1 MKKDDP
7 PDPVVEV
14 RALFSLQ
21 DIVLHYG
28 PLRVFEQFNLGCS
41 RQEFTCLLGPSGVG
55 KTSILNLLAGVVTPQ
70 AGRVHSDSRRL
81 AYVFQEP
88 RLLPWLTAAENLQIG
103 LYNLGWDASQ
113 RRQRVKSL
121 LPVLGL
127 AGFGGYYPGQLS
139 GGMKQRVSI
148 GRAFAIQ
155 PDLLLLDE
163 PFSGLDENLK
173 KDMEELLLSL
183 GRWHACTTVMVTH
196 NVPEAVRLAD
206 RIVVVGGRPCETV
219 LEIRP
224 EPGQRSQAPYVKH
237 LEQVLVDA
245 LNPGSGSHVSID

>member
-1 MKKDDP
+1 M
-7 PDPVVEV
+7 
-14 RALFSLQ
+14 FSLQ

-28 PLRVFEQFNLGCS
+28 PLRVFEHFNLSCS
-41 RQEFTCLLGPSGVG
+41 RQEFICLFGPSGVG
-55 KTSILNLLAGVVTPQ
+55 KTTILNLLAGVARPQ
-70 AGRVHSDSRRL
+70 AGRVRSNSRRL

-88 RLLPWLTAAENLQIG
+88 RLLPWFTAVENLQLG
-103 LYNLGWDASQ
+103 LYNLGLDARQ
-113 RRQRVKSL
+113 RRQRVESL

-127 AGFGGYYPGQLS
+127 DGFGDYYPGQLS

-183 GRWHACTTVMVTH
+183 GRWHACTTVLVTH
-196 NVPEAVRLAD
+196 DVQEAVRLAD

-219 LEIRP
+219 LELRP
-224 EPGQRSQAPYVKH
+224 ETGQKSKPSYARHV
-237 LEQVLVDA
+237 EQVLINT
-245 LNPGSGSHVSID
+245 LNPDRAELYL